1 MGAFSSYTLTTG
13 NNNTT
18 VGFQSGDQITTG
30 SNNIVV
36 GYNATASSATVNNE
50 VTVGNSSNTSYRI
63 YAAGWSNVSDARD
76 KTDVEDLALG
86 LEFVKQLQPRKF
98 VWDYREESSQ
108 NGTTDIGLIAQE
120 VLEVQRNA
128 DADYAG
134 FVNEASEEQLMLTSA
149 KFIPVLINAVK
160 ELSAKVEA
168 LEAKLSE

>member
-1 MGAFSSYTLTTG
+1 LLVDTG
-13 NNNTT
+13 NNN
-18 VGFQSGDQITTG
+18 
-30 SNNIVV
+30 IVI
-36 GYNATASSATVNNE
+36 GCNATASAGGVSNE
-50 VTVGNSSNTSYRI
+50 VTIGNSSNNSYRI

-76 KTDVEDLALG
+76 KTEVEDLALG

-128 DADYAG
+128 GADYAA
-134 FVNEASEEQLMLTSA
+134 FVNEASEEQLMLTPA
-149 KFIPVLINAVK
+149 KFLPVLINAVK

-168 LEAKLSE
+168 LEAKLNG